1 MGDTVYIDIGEKK
14 KDLMQLLG
22 EMGDRLVLDIN
33 NIVNDEYASEDI
45 SEDCFVELI
54 VRKKKFS
61 SEDHLRAYMYKM
73 ARNKAYNHV
82 KKSGRENPTDEFPTC
97 SIQQDVLTDVLKDE
111 KKAEV
116 YTALSSLPDKYREV
130 LTLIYIDE
138 LSYQETAAVM
148 GLSMKQTDNMVQR
161 AKKSLRERLGGANY
175 EE

>member
-1 MGDTVYIDIGEKK
+1 
-14 KDLMQLLG
+14 
-22 EMGDRLVLDIN
+22 
-33 NIVNDEYASEDI
+33 
-45 SEDCFVELI
+45 
-54 VRKKKFS
+54 
-61 SEDHLRAYMYKM
+61 MYKM

-82 KKSGRENPTDEFPTC
+82 KKSGRENPTDEYPTC

>member
-22 EMGDRLVLDIN
+22 EMGDRLVLYIN

-97 SIQQDVLTDVLKDE
+97 SIQQDVLTDV
-111 KKAEV
+111 
-116 YTALSSLPDKYREV
+116 
-130 LTLIYIDE
+130 
-138 LSYQETAAVM
+138 
-148 GLSMKQTDNMVQR
+148 
-161 AKKSLRERLGGANY
+161 
-175 EE
+175 